1 MCERSECKS
10 SNFNRLHCDWE
21 WRSAIDVR
29 GISFYRGSMLYMIV
43 ERFARGGIEAVAERF
58 RLQGRM
64 MPEGLSY
71 IASWL
76 DPDGTVC
83 FQVME
88 TADRLLLEEWMCNWN
103 DLVDFEVVPV
113 LTSAEFW
120 APRSRG

>member
-1 MCERSECKS
+1 
-10 SNFNRLHCDWE
+10 
-21 WRSAIDVR
+21 
-29 GISFYRGSMLYMIV
+29 MIV